1 MRRLKTKYEELM
13 RKLVYFALSVMLC
26 TSCVP
31 KKKYTELSEELD
43 DCYKAKQA
51 QNSALAANRQ
61 TIEDLESNRASL
73 QKSID
78 ALVKDTLNKGK
89 SLAQNKI
96 DLDNLKKLNKKLADQ
111 LKNSRSESEV
121 KQLLDQLS
129 SMQNK
134 LQSREDSLS
143 AKEKEMA
150 SLTAMLARQDSMMKN
165 LKKKVS
171 DALTNFEGKGL
182 SVINK
187 NGKVYVSMDNKLLF
201 SSGSWEVGKNG
212 LEALESIGDF
222 LAQNKD
228 IHVVVEGHTDNVPYT
243 GNGYIIDNWD
253 LSAKRATAIVR
264 ALIGN
269 KDIDPARITAS
280 GRAEFVPL
288 DPADTKEAKAKN
300 RRTEIILSPNMDE
313 LMKLISNE

>member
-1 MRRLKTKYEELM
+1 MKKF
-13 RKLVYFALSVMLC
+13 VYFALSVMLC

-61 TIEDLESNRASL
+61 TIDDLESNRASL
-73 QKSID
+73 QKTID
-78 ALVKDTLNKGK
+78 ALAKDTLNKGK

-150 SLTAMLARQDSMMKN
+150 SLTAMLARQDSMMKS

>member
-1 MRRLKTKYEELM
+1 MRRLKTKYRELM
-13 RKLVYFALSVMLC
+13 KEFVYFALSVMLC

-61 TIEDLESNRASL
+61 TIDDLESNRASL
-73 QKSID
+73 QKTID
-78 ALVKDTLNKGK
+78 ALAKDTLNKGK

-150 SLTAMLARQDSMMKN
+150 SLTAMLARQDSMMKS

-253 LSAKRATAIVR
+253 LSVKRATAIVR

>member
-1 MRRLKTKYEELM
+1 MRRLKTKYREPM
-13 RKLVYFALSVMLC
+13 KKFVYFALSVMLC

-61 TIEDLESNRASL
+61 TIDDLESNRASL
-73 QKSID
+73 QKTID

-150 SLTAMLARQDSMMKN
+150 SLTAMLARQDSMMKS

>member
-1 MRRLKTKYEELM
+1 MRRLKTKYRELM
-13 RKLVYFALSVMLC
+13 KKFVYFALSVMLC

-31 KKKYTELSEELD
+31 KKKYAELSEELD

-61 TIEDLESNRASL
+61 TIDDLESNRASL
-73 QKSID
+73 QKTID

-150 SLTAMLARQDSMMKN
+150 SLTAMLARQDSMMKS

>member
-1 MRRLKTKYEELM
+1 MMRLKTKYRELM
-13 RKLVYFALSVMLC
+13 KKFVYFALSVMLC

-61 TIEDLESNRASL
+61 TIDDLESNRASL
-73 QKSID
+73 QKTID
-78 ALVKDTLNKGK
+78 ALAKDTLNKGK
-89 SLAQNKI
+89 SLVQNKI

-150 SLTAMLARQDSMMKN
+150 SLTAMLARQDSMMKS

>member
-1 MRRLKTKYEELM
+1 MRRLKTKYRELM
-13 RKLVYFALSVMLC
+13 KKFVYFALSVMLC

-61 TIEDLESNRASL
+61 TIDDLESNRASL
-73 QKSID
+73 QKTID

-150 SLTAMLARQDSMMKN
+150 SLTAMLARQDSMMKS

>member
-1 MRRLKTKYEELM
+1 M

-51 QNSALAANRQ
+51 QNSALVANRQ

-150 SLTAMLARQDSMMKN
+150 SLTAMLARQDSMMKS

>member
-1 MRRLKTKYEELM
+1 MRRLKTKYRELM
-13 RKLVYFALSVMLC
+13 KKFVYFALSVMLC

-61 TIEDLESNRASL
+61 TIDDLESNRASL
-73 QKSID
+73 QKTID
-78 ALVKDTLNKGK
+78 ALAKDTLNKGK

-150 SLTAMLARQDSMMKN
+150 SLTAMLARQDSMMKS

-313 LMKLISNE
+313 LMKLIGNE

>member
-1 MRRLKTKYEELM
+1 MKKF
-13 RKLVYFALSVMLC
+13 VYIVLSVLLC
-26 TSCVP
+26 TSCVT
-31 KKKYTELSEELD
+31 KKKYTELSDELD

-73 QKSID
+73 QKAID
-78 ALVKDTLNKGK
+78 ALAKDTLNKGR

-150 SLTAMLARQDSMMKN
+150 SLTAMLARQDSMMKS

-228 IHVVVEGHTDNVPYT
+228 IHVVVEGHTDNVPYI

>member
-1 MRRLKTKYEELM
+1 MRRLKTKYRELM
-13 RKLVYFALSVMLC
+13 KKFVYFALSVMLC

-61 TIEDLESNRASL
+61 TIDDLESNRASL
-73 QKSID
+73 QKTID
-78 ALVKDTLNKGK
+78 ALAKDTLNKGK

-150 SLTAMLARQDSMMKN
+150 SLTAMLARQDSMMKS

>member
-1 MRRLKTKYEELM
+1 MMRLKTKYRELM
-13 RKLVYFALSVMLC
+13 KKFVYFALSVMLC

-61 TIEDLESNRASL
+61 TIDDLESNRASL
-73 QKSID
+73 QKTID
-78 ALVKDTLNKGK
+78 ALAKDTLNKGK

-150 SLTAMLARQDSMMKN
+150 SLTAMLARQDSMMKS